1 MKLEFL
7 LFFLFLSLSL
17 SLVIEQKS
25 NKNDIYAQ
33 IVYSFVFIFE
43 DLIWQFRYTFF
54 LFLTQKRSKVNIQKN
69 YNKHLNRK

>member
-43 DLIWQFRYTFF
+43 DLI
-54 LFLTQKRSKVNIQKN
+54 
-69 YNKHLNRK
+69 